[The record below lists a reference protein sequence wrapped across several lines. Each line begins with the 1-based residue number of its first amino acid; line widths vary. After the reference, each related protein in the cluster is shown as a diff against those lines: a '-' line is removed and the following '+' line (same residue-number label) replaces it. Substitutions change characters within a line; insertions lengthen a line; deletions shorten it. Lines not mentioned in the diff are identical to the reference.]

1 MGDWMGM
8 LGHPLVREENNVE
21 IHQFPF
27 GKGQGVPSLKTLT
40 EAEAEVGRV
49 RYMQWQVK
57 YEKMAGKEQTVA
69 CFADQTS
76 W

>member
-1 MGDWMGM
+1 
-8 LGHPLVREENNVE
+8 
-21 IHQFPF
+21 
-27 GKGQGVPSLKTLT
+27 
-40 EAEAEVGRV
+40 
-49 RYMQWQVK
+49 MQWQVK